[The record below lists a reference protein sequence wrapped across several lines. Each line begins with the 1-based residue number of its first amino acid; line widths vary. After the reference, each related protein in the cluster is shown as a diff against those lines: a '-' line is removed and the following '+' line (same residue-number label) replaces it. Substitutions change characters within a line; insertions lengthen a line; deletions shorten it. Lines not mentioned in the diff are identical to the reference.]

1 MASSKKPSIGW
12 KDPLGDTLTKLIQ
25 KAIRTGTRD
34 EAGLRKVVNKTTA
47 QIRHGAT
54 GSAGGRT
61 GRVAASEFA
70 ETPRKVISEAV
81 KRQKNLKK
89 DAARM
94 VKQANDQRIIKA
106 QGRTVNAAQLGEAAG
121 RKGSKISKGKEVTL
135 SAEKAAKAMSQG
147 KMATSQRAKGNAK
160 LAAEQADLR
169 AQIKAA
175 KSAEDRF
182 NLREKLK
189 KHVTK
194 HGEFK

>member
-25 KAIRTGTRD
+25 KALHSGARNEKTARRAI
-34 EAGLRKVVNKTTA
+34 NKAAA
-47 QIRHGAT
+47 QVRHGVK

-70 ETPRKVISEAV
+70 AGARASVNDVV
-81 KRQKNLKK
+81 KRQKSLKK
-89 DAARM
+89 DATRIT
-94 VKQANDQRIIKA
+94 KQANDQRIIKA
-106 QGRTVNAAQLGEAAG
+106 QSKTVNAAQFGEAAG
-121 RKGSKISKGKEVTL
+121 RKGSKTVRGKEVPL
-135 SAEKAAKAMSQG
+135 SKKKVSEVVSQG

-175 KSAEDRF
+175 KTAEERF
-182 NLREKLK
+182 ARREALK